1 MQRGVAREPAHH
13 TATPYG
19 HTKIQHRTHQD
30 SPPSLVILSGP
41 PRSGTSW
48 LGKLF
53 DSHPRTLYRHEP
65 DSIPPWPS
73 FPFYIDKDYETH
85 AASLVQFVRELPF
98 CRTAKVSASLP
109 GFPKTYLA
117 PGIRQV
123 VRASLYA
130 VKALET
136 FGLRLAVPRYCL
148 PRAQQAYVVVWK
160 TIASS
165 GRLGFFAEV
174 LQDKRIIHILRHP
187 GAIVASQLRGIH
199 FNKFDQ
205 NFKAYDDY
213 DTFEDLLQSPAG
225 QRSGLSM
232 EALKQMTA
240 VERLARSVLLNMENA
255 VAAIEGRPD
264 CKLLVYEELCARRF
278 EVMEELLR
286 FCDLPFAPQ
295 VRDFL
300 TASGAKHRS
309 RYYSVFKDP
318 LAAASQWRR
327 ELSSADQALV
337 RAQLD
342 RTPLASLWPD

>member
-1 MQRGVAREPAHH
+1 MRNDG
-13 TATPYG
+13 
-19 HTKIQHRTHQD
+19 
-30 SPPSLVILSGP
+30 PPSLIILSGP

-53 DSHPRTLYRHEP
+53 DSHPQTLYRHEP

-73 FPFYIDKDYETH
+73 FPFYIESHYEAH
-85 AASLVQFVRELPF
+85 APALQQFVSELPF

-109 GFPKTYLA
+109 GFPKAYL
-117 PGIRQV
+117 PVGVRQA

-136 FGLRLAVPRYCL
+136 LGLHLDVPRYCL
-148 PRAQQAYVVVWK
+148 PSARHNYVIVWK

-174 LQDKRIIHILRHP
+174 LQHKRIIHILRHP
-187 GAIVASQLRGIH
+187 GAIVASQLRGSQ

-213 DTFEDLLQSPAG
+213 DTFEDLLLSPAG
-225 QRSGLSM
+225 RRSGLSM
-232 EALKQMTA
+232 EDLKEMGA
-240 VERLARSVLLNMENA
+240 IERLARSVLLNMENA
-255 VAAIEGRPD
+255 LEAIEGRAD
-264 CKLLVYEELCARRF
+264 CKLLVYEDLCMKRF
-278 EVMEELLR
+278 EVMEELLH
-286 FCDLPFAPQ
+286 FCNLPFEQQ

-327 ELSSADQALV
+327 ELSPEDQAIV

-342 RTPLASLWPD
+342 RTALASLWPD